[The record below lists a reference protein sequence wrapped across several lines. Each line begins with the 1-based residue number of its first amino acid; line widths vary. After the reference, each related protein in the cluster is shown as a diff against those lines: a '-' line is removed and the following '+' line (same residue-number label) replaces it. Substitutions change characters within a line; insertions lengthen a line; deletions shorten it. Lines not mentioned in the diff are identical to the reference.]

1 LSKPDI
7 AIKRLG
13 PTDAGAWR
21 DIRLA
26 ALKDAPEAFGQTFEH
41 TSTLPFEHFSQ
52 AVSGANPIFA
62 AVVVD
67 KLVGTAGFYVMGG
80 PKQSH
85 RGQLWGM
92 FVAPEYRN
100 TGIGKALIEAVIG
113 NARDLVEQ
121 VHLTVVSENVAAYR
135 LYRRMGFQAYG
146 VEPRA
151 LSHNGHFYDEVL
163 MVRRFDGDGRG

>member
-1 LSKPDI
+1 MSKPDI

-41 TSTLPFEHFSQ
+41 TSTQPFEHFSQ

-62 AVVVD
+62 AGGVD
-67 KLVGTAGFYVMGG
+67 RLVGTAGFYVMGG

-113 NARDLVEQ
+113 YARDLVEQ
-121 VHLTVVSENVAAYR
+121 VHLTVVAENAGAYR
-135 LYRRMGFQAYG
+135 LYRQMGFQVYG

-151 LSHNGHFYDEVL
+151 LSYNGRFYDEVL
-163 MVRRFDGDGRG
+163 MVRWLNCKGAG